1 MKMTNFL
8 LTLHI
13 FGAIAGFGVTFA
25 FPFVGA
31 MAQKPGAPVEW
42 LLKLVHVLSDK
53 WVVIFAA
60 TVVPGTGSGLIIT
73 SKGLWDPFESRNR
86 WLLAALILYTIM
98 FFYAVLVQRKHAIKA
113 IGMAE
118 AKQFGP
124 EFGALMKKA
133 AMGGQ
138 MLTVILVTII
148 ILMVTKPGSGFIH
161 P

>member
-13 FGAIAGFGVTFA
+13 FAAIAGFGATFA
-25 FPFVGA
+25 FPFIGA

-42 LLKLVHVLSDK
+42 LLKLTHTLADK
-53 WVVIFAA
+53 WVVIIAA
-60 TVVPGTGSGLIIT
+60 TVVPGTGAGLIIT

-86 WLLAALILYTIM
+86 WLLVALILYTIL
-98 FFYAVLVQRKHAIKA
+98 FFYAILVQRRQTIKA
-113 IGMAE
+113 VAMAE

-124 EFGALMKKA
+124 EFGALMKKVG
-133 AMGGQ
+133 MGGQ
-138 MLTVILVTII
+138 FLTVLLVTII
-148 ILMVTKPGSGFIH
+148 ILMVVKPGSGFIH